1 MEQSL
6 HSEQEQRLH
15 VHLFVEFGR
24 KVDWNSLRLVSFD
37 NITPNCRVT
46 QARGPRMREAMDQGH
61 FYAWAWKD
69 SSSQNFLEQMHEI

>member
-6 HSEQEQRLH
+6 HSAQEQRLH

-24 KVDWNSLRLVSFD
+24 KVDWNSLRWYPSTTSRPTAESLK
-37 NITPNCRVT
+37 
-46 QARGPRMREAMDQGH
+46 ARGPRMREAMDQGH